1 MSPLKDPLDPVKEN
15 IGSGTG
21 MGTLTPTCRKQFRF
35 NVFPPLS
42 FHKWELCK
50 TIPLDPKLLG

>member
-21 MGTLTPTCRKQFRF
+21 MGTLTPTCRKQF
-35 NVFPPLS
+35 NVFPLFL
-42 FHKWELCK
+42 FHKRELCK

>member
-21 MGTLTPTCRKQFRF
+21 MGTLTPTCAENNLMFF
-35 NVFPPLS
+35 LFH
-42 FHKWELCK
+42 FHKWKLCK
-50 TIPLDPKLLG
+50 TIPQDPKLLG